1 MSAVATIAIREYRA
15 FFQLPL
21 GWIIV
26 ALTLL
31 GSGFA
36 FTNATLIPGQ
46 PASMRDFFAFWW
58 FILAIIAPAIS
69 MRLFSE
75 ELRSGTFEPLMSSPV
90 SELSVVA
97 GKYLGAMLLLLTCL
111 APTLAYVLVLGA
123 LTRPDYGPIF
133 AGYLGVVLA
142 GGLYLAI
149 GLLFS
154 ALTSSQTLAFLA
166 TMFVLI
172 GVELAIAYGSSQLP
186 ARAARAVSE
195 LSANARI
202 ADFSKGVVD
211 TGNVAYFAIVSA
223 WLIGIAA
230 IVLRARRWR

>member
-1 MSAVATIAIREYRA
+1 MSGVATIALREFRA

-26 ALTLL
+26 ALCLL

-58 FILAIIAPAIS
+58 FILAIIAPSIS

-90 SELSVVA
+90 SEFSIVL
-97 GKYLGAMLLLLTCL
+97 GKYFGALLLLAACL
-111 APTLAYVLVLGA
+111 TPTLIYVGVLGA

-133 AGYLGVVLA
+133 AGYLGVLLA
-142 GGLYLAI
+142 GALYLAV
-149 GLLFS
+149 GLVFS

-172 GVELAIAYGSSQLP
+172 GVELVIAYGSSQLP
-186 ARAARAVSE
+186 PQAARAVGE

-202 ADFSKGVVD
+202 ADFAKGVVD
-211 TGNVAYFAIVSA
+211 TANIAYFVVVSA
-223 WLIGIAA
+223 WLVGISAV
-230 IVLRARRWR
+230 ILRARRWR

>member
-1 MSAVATIAIREYRA
+1 MSGVATIAVREFRA

-26 ALTLL
+26 ALCLL

-58 FILAIIAPAIS
+58 FILAIIAPSIS

-90 SELSVVA
+90 SELSIVL
-97 GKYLGAMLLLLTCL
+97 GKYFGALLLLAACL
-111 APTLAYVLVLGA
+111 TPTLIYVGVLGA

-133 AGYLGVVLA
+133 AGYLGVLLA
-142 GGLYLAI
+142 GALYLAV
-149 GLLFS
+149 GLVFS

-172 GVELAIAYGSSQLP
+172 GVELVIAYGSSQLP
-186 ARAARAVSE
+186 PRAARAVGE

-202 ADFSKGVVD
+202 ADFAKGVVD
-211 TGNVAYFAIVSA
+211 TANIAYFVVVSA
-223 WLIGIAA
+223 WLVGISAV
-230 IVLRARRWR
+230 ILRARRWR

>member
-1 MSAVATIAIREYRA
+1 MSGVATIALREFRA

-26 ALTLL
+26 ALCLL

-58 FILAIIAPAIS
+58 FILAIIAPSIS

-90 SELSVVA
+90 SELSIVL
-97 GKYLGAMLLLLTCL
+97 GKYFGAMLLLIACL
-111 APTLAYVLVLGA
+111 APTMLYVGVLGS

-133 AGYLGVVLA
+133 AGYLGVLLA
-142 GGLYLAI
+142 GALYLAV
-149 GLLFS
+149 GLVFS

-186 ARAARAVSE
+186 PQAARAVSE

-202 ADFSKGVVD
+202 ADFAKGVVD
-211 TGNVAYFAIVSA
+211 TANIAYFVVVSA
-223 WLIGIAA
+223 WLVGISAV
-230 IVLRARRWR
+230 ILRARRWR